1 MPAQHTFTD
10 ITGELI
16 VMEHLTQWAQC
27 IVCGKD
33 AAGAIDEVP
42 VHMDCWNA
50 AMEQL
55 PTPVPDDHSQRTTD
69 TNFDARPDLH
79 LVTTGTAP
87 AMPTTTPAALTT
99 PPVPA
104 PDVAAAVNADPS
116 DADPDAE
123 GDVDRAL
130 GAAVPDVDEESET
143 KDNRDL
149 PSFTASV
156 AVLDVDGVHLPGQP
170 VRPLEAKLTHLGEVA
185 DLAVSLNLG
194 TIVRKAKNRSNKW
207 TYRAVPGQL
216 YITTEATL
224 ELLGLD
230 ELPRDRYQRAQMIK
244 DHTTGHAVVAGALE
258 AGWSMSKDGHHLE
271 GTTRMWRTDDDRRA
285 MITLIPML
293 SDDAYPVIADYTP
306 KGKPTPAPAPTVATR
321 FQKFADALQYP
332 YTVSA
337 SSTGLD
343 LLSETRRDREIT
355 LAVHMPVPPATIP
368 GLVLDHNWSRT
379 LTADEENHTWVH
391 AYDRSAS
398 YLAAADTSYGVGDAT
413 HLTDNPTFDP
423 KLPGYWKIQ
432 VPEAQEW
439 LHPSIFNPAGRAL
452 EDTFWYTTETL
463 AFAASELDHE
473 VRPLEAYIWTNHT
486 RLLSAWTKRVIQA
499 RTALDTPNPDDQAA
513 RDVLK
518 NLYVRTF
525 GMIGS
530 HEHQAGRRGYAPER
544 YDTLKGRAGA
554 NILRRILSIGQTT
567 GRWPVA
573 VFTDTLLYT
582 STEADPIAAWPGDP
596 KHLSRSAGMY
606 KPEGSAP
613 LSEVRPHLTGKGFDL
628 KAKILFEK

>member
-1 MPAQHTFTD
+1 
-10 ITGELI
+10 
-16 VMEHLTQWAQC
+16 
-27 IVCGKD
+27 
-33 AAGAIDEVP
+33 
-42 VHMDCWNA
+42 
-50 AMEQL
+50 
-55 PTPVPDDHSQRTTD
+55 
-69 TNFDARPDLH
+69 
-79 LVTTGTAP
+79 
-87 AMPTTTPAALTT
+87 
-99 PPVPA
+99 
-104 PDVAAAVNADPS
+104 
-116 DADPDAE
+116 
-123 GDVDRAL
+123 
-130 GAAVPDVDEESET
+130 
-143 KDNRDL
+143 
-149 PSFTASV
+149 
-156 AVLDVDGVHLPGQP
+156 
-170 VRPLEAKLTHLGEVA
+170 
-185 DLAVSLNLG
+185 
-194 TIVRKAKNRSNKW
+194 
-207 TYRAVPGQL
+207 
-216 YITTEATL
+216 
-224 ELLGLD
+224 
-230 ELPRDRYQRAQMIK
+230 
-244 DHTTGHAVVAGALE
+244 
-258 AGWSMSKDGHHLE
+258 
-271 GTTRMWRTDDDRRA
+271 

-306 KGKPTPAPAPTVATR
+306 KGKPTPAPASSVATR

-355 LAVHMPVPPATIP
+355 LAVHTPVPPATIP

-413 HLTDNPTFDP
+413 HLTDSPTFDP

-463 AFAASELDHE
+463 AFAASELGHE
-473 VRPLEAYIWTNHT
+473 IHPLEAYIWTNHT

-499 RTALDTPNPDDQAA
+499 RTALDTANPDDQAA

-567 GRWPVA
+567 SRWPVA

-582 STEADPIAAWPGDP
+582 SAEIDPIAAWPGDP

-606 KPEGSAP
+606 KPDGSAP